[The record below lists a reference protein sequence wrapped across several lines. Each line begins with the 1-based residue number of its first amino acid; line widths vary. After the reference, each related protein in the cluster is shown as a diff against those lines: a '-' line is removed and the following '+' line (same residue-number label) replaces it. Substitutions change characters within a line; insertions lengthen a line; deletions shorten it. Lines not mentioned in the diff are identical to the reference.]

1 VQILTK
7 VANFDALMK
16 KIKTY
21 SSKKTVY
28 NALCQH
34 FIKARAPNPGLEPFL
49 SPSKIVKRLKPS
61 SPEPR
66 MRSTTSP
73 IPHFAGSWLPA
84 TERERERSTEC
95 TSQKEENANEAISLI
110 RVIEVFEA

>member
-34 FIKARAPNPGLEPFL
+34 FIKARAPDQGLEPFL
-49 SPSKIVKRLKPS
+49 SPSKIAQRLEPS
-61 SPEPR
+61 CPEPR
-66 MRSTTSP
+66 IRSTTTDH
-73 IPHFAGSWLPA
+73 PHIGHLRAMASGHPS
-84 TERERERSTEC
+84 
-95 TSQKEENANEAISLI
+95 K
-110 RVIEVFEA
+110 

>member
-7 VANFDALMK
+7 VAYCDALMK

-28 NALCQH
+28 NALCHH
-34 FIKARAPNPGLEPFL
+34 FLKARAPDQGLESFL
-49 SPSKIVKRLKPS
+49 SPSKIVKRLEPS

-66 MRSTTSP
+66 IRSTTSQNTV
-73 IPHFAGSWLPA
+73 HNVNCVHRRQRYQNHNG
-84 TERERERSTEC
+84 
-95 TSQKEENANEAISLI
+95 
-110 RVIEVFEA
+110 

>member
-34 FIKARAPNPGLEPFL
+34 FLKARAPNQGLEPFL
-49 SPSKIVKRLKPS
+49 SPSKIAKRLEPS

-66 MRSTTSP
+66 IRSTTTPDPLLLS
-73 IPHFAGSWLPA
+73 AQQGRA
-84 TERERERSTEC
+84 TDLVCSRG
-95 TSQKEENANEAISLI
+95 
-110 RVIEVFEA
+110 V